1 MTRYTIKHT
10 KVVAIQ
16 EQPPRPK
23 NVITVLVIK
32 KFCSVRASG
41 VHLIKNDCELCK

>member
-1 MTRYTIKHT
+1 MTRYTIT
-10 KVVAIQ
+10 RAKVVAIQ

-23 NVITVLVIK
+23 SVISVLVIK

-41 VHLIKNDCELCK
+41 VHLIKNDCEMCK

>member
-1 MTRYTIKHT
+1 MTWFTMKHT
-10 KVVAIQ
+10 KVVGIQ
-16 EQPPRPK
+16 EQPPRRK
-23 NVITVLVIK
+23 SVISVLVIK